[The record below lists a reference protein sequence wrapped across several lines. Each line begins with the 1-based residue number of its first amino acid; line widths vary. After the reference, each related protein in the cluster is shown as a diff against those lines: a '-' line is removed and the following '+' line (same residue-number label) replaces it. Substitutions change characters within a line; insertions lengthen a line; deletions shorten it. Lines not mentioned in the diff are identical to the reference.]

1 MHIQICEV
9 VNFTRQYTF
18 QVKEIAGDLD
28 LSREEVLYFVGWL
41 RSLPQETRESMKQ
54 SREAAEDA
62 MAERKQLLREKE
74 PDNPADKLTFQ
85 GDLLLQLRHRRG
97 QLQRP

>member
-1 MHIQICEV
+1 
-9 VNFTRQYTF
+9 
-18 QVKEIAGDLD
+18 
-28 LSREEVLYFVGWL
+28 
-41 RSLPQETRESMKQ
+41 MKQ